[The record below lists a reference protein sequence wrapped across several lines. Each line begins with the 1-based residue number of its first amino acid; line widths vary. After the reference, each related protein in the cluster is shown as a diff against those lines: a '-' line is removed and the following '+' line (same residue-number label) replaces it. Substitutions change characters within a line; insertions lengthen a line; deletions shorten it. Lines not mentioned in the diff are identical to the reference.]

1 MRTWVL
7 IAMMAMATPA
17 FADSTH
23 TTTSGGDVTAT
34 GGAGGAGGS
43 ADADANA
50 VGFGGNASNR
60 TDVDTTVHNTA
71 VSGASSN
78 QHQGQ
83 GQEQGQGQGQETRIS
98 AFNGNT
104 TLVNPDVH
112 VKYDGRTH
120 AESAP
125 ESRGMTTGSD
135 ATVCGAV
142 GGASVQTGIFGG
154 GISSESFA
162 CLATKHSVYQ
172 GAGHAAFDEA
182 VENVSWYFPPF
193 LVFRMVRS
201 AIFN

>member
-1 MRTWVL
+1 MKHVNVYVL
-7 IAMMAMATPA
+7 AALLGLAGVASANPL
-17 FADSTH
+17 ADSH
-23 TTTSGGDVTAT
+23 DNNSVNATAT
-34 GGAGGAGGS
+34 GG
-43 ADADANA
+43 
-50 VGFGGNASNR
+50 SNR
-60 TDVDTTVHNTA
+60 TDVDTSVKTDVDVRNSA
-71 VSGASSN
+71 NSGSFSGASSN
-78 QHQGQ
+78 QKQGQLQGQNQ
-83 GQEQGQGQGQETRIS
+83 GQEQGIN

-104 TLVNPDVH
+104 TIVNPGLKSD

-135 ATVCGAV
+135 TTVCGAV
-142 GGASVQTGIFGG
+142 GGASAQTGIFGG

-172 GAGHAAFDEA
+172 AADHSQFDRV
-182 VENVSWYFPPF
+182 VEDVSWYLPPF